1 MAMLLYQKALMTRRT
16 ATPAKLALKR
26 GRPSSTEV
34 ALIEQAILGT
44 ARGMFLVDGF
54 DGVSMEKVA
63 AATGITRTTLYAR
76 YATKA
81 DLFRAVVRETLA
93 RWYAV
98 SRVKSTHGVTD
109 LKEVLHL
116 RVADMASLLVDPLFR
131 GLHSLILL
139 NRHRFPD
146 LAPLMHE
153 LGYLNAVRL
162 LAEDI
167 RAAAHRDAI
176 PVERPEAV
184 AEHILTSVYGW
195 FLQYDL
201 VRELSAK
208 DIETHGKKIV
218 DLILLAREQW

>member
-1 MAMLLYQKALMTRRT
+1 MAMFLYQKTPMTRRT
-16 ATPAKLALKR
+16 ATPTKLALKR
-26 GRPSSTEV
+26 GRPSPTEV

-44 ARGMFLVDGF
+44 ARGMFLTDGF

-63 AATGITRTTLYAR
+63 AATGITRTTLYSR

-81 DLFRAVVRETLA
+81 DLFRSVVRETLA

-98 SRVKSTHGVTD
+98 SRVKSTEGVTD
-109 LKEVLHL
+109 IREVLHL

-131 GLHSLILL
+131 GLHSLLLL

-167 RAAAHRDAI
+167 RTAAHRDGIA
-176 PVERPEAV
+176 VQRPAAV

-208 DIETHGKKIV
+208 DIETHGKRVV
-218 DLILLAREQW
+218 DLILVGRERW